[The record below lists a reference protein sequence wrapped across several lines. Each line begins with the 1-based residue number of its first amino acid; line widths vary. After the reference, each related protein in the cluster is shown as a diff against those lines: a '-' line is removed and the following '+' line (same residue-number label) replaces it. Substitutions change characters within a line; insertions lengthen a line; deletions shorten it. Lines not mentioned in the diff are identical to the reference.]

1 MSELRPLDLGFMEL
15 EDTDRHISLGL
26 GAVAIM
32 AGPVPTRAA
41 FDAILTAGI
50 DRNERLRQR
59 VRRSPLDVTAPVW
72 EQDPDFAL
80 AHHIRWTA
88 LPGEGDESTLCELI
102 ATELAERLDRD
113 HPLWQCV
120 VVERMSGG
128 RWALIVKAHHSM
140 VDGVS
145 GISLFE
151 RLCDPPEDSAPK
163 RTVASHRSGSG
174 LVSRLVGGLREPLA
188 VPRWTLSMVRGLL
201 PVVGAALSPTSASSL
216 NGPLGRQRRYAIARA
231 SLTDV
236 RAIGAA
242 FDVTVNDV
250 VLAAVASAYRT
261 VLSQRG
267 EEPTAGKVRILV
279 PVSVRTPDA
288 EEIADNRVSA
298 MIPYLPIEL
307 ADPIERLTAVHE
319 RVARHRARGEAGAEN
334 TLLAMSEWLPH
345 ALVAW
350 TFRLAGHYPQRS
362 VAALA
367 TNVVGPRRRLTLQG
381 REVLEI
387 LPCVP
392 LAMRLRTGIAV
403 LSYRDRLVFGITGD
417 FDTTPDIDALA
428 DGIEHEIAELSVH
441 AKRTEIGD
449 SH

>member
-1 MSELRPLDLGFMEL
+1 MTELRPLDMGFMEL
-15 EDTDRHISLGL
+15 EDTDPRISLGI

-32 AGPVPTRAA
+32 AGPVPSRSA
-41 FDAILTAGI
+41 FTAMLAERV

-88 LPGEGDESTLCELI
+88 LPGVGDEPTLGELI

-120 VVERMSGG
+120 VVERVADG

-151 RLCDPPEDSAPK
+151 RLCDRSEDSAQKSPG
-163 RTVASHRSGSG
+163 TSRSSAVG
-174 LVSRLVGGLREPLA
+174 LVDRLVEVVREPWA
-188 VPRWTLSMVRGLL
+188 VPRRAVTTVRGLL
-201 PVVGAALSPTSASSL
+201 PVVGAAVSPTASSSL
-216 NGPLGRQRRYAIARA
+216 NGPIGRQRRYALARA
-231 SLTDV
+231 SLADV

-267 EEPTAGKVRILV
+267 EEPTAGKVRVLV
-279 PVSVRTPDA
+279 PISVRSPDA
-288 EEIADNRVSA
+288 EGIADNRVSA

-307 ADPIERLTAVHE
+307 ADPIERLSAVHE
-319 RVARHRARGEAGAEN
+319 RVARHRARGEAGAQ
-334 TLLAMSEWLPH
+334 TSLLAMAAWLPH
-345 ALVAW
+345 PVVAW
-350 TFRLAGHYPQRS
+350 TFRLAGHYSQRS
-362 VAALA
+362 VAALV
-367 TNVVGPRRRLTLQG
+367 TNVVGPRRRLTLLG
-381 REVLEI
+381 REVVEI

-392 LAMRLRTGIAV
+392 LAMRLRTTVAV
-403 LSYRDRLVFGITGD
+403 LSYRDRLAFGITGD
-417 FDTTPDIDALA
+417 YDTTPDIDAIA
-428 DGIEHEIAELSVH
+428 DGIEHEIAELSTR
-441 AKRTEIGD
+441 ARRTAFGD
-449 SH
+449 SR